1 MPNQFHLRANID
13 RLWRRSA
20 DHNPGYVRV
29 AALDAIVREIFAPND
44 RARANYQLYLA
55 TDPFD
60 VARHKLR
67 DLYDHHIEV
76 APAQAGASPALDA
89 ERAGVRSPHWRKNNP
104 RKRRPL
110 VTTPA
115 QHCLFFFFES
125 TDHLAPPC
133 PQRDRKLP
141 RQHEAD

>member
-1 MPNQFHLRANID
+1 MPNPFHLHTNID

-29 AALDAIVREIFAPND
+29 AALDAIVRELYAPND

-67 DLYDHHIEV
+67 DMYDRASLPLPLGE
-76 APAQAGASPALDA
+76 AGPALDA
-89 ERAGVRSPHWRKNNP
+89 GGWGEGSPAPDEEEPPSENDD
-104 RKRRPL
+104 PL
-110 VTTPA
+110 
-115 QHCLFFFFES
+115 
-125 TDHLAPPC
+125 
-133 PQRDRKLP
+133 
-141 RQHEAD
+141 